1 MPRTYKSKIDGFV
14 ALAFCGLALALSL
27 AVGTVLTLPT
37 PGRLLALLILGPV
50 GVGLPLWTFLM
61 TRYTIDGTS
70 LHVRSGPFRWTIPLR
85 DIRLITPTRDLASS
99 PALSLDRLRIEYS
112 GGGGFFVSPRGRDK
126 FLLALLYT
134 PGGRDLTPQ
143 VGPMR

>member
-112 GGGGFFVSPRGRDK
+112 GGRVLLVSPRERDT
-126 FLLALLYT
+126 FL
-134 PGGRDLTPQ
+134 RDLQ
-143 VGPMR
+143 DRRAHAV